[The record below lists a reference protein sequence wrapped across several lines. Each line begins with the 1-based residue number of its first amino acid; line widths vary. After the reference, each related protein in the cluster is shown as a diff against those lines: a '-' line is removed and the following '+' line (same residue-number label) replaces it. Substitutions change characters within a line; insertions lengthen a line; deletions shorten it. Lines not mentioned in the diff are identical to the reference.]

1 MPRAIPAR
9 HLVIEIADFHNK
21 VGKEPTSNHVSCRS
35 DIGSEADVD
44 GRVLARAF
52 VPVFCF
58 CKVPLVYG
66 YLDFERARLRP
77 SGST

>member
-1 MPRAIPAR
+1 MPGAIPAR

-21 VGKEPTSNHVSCRS
+21 IDH
-35 DIGSEADVD
+35 DVD

-77 SGST
+77 SDST